1 MALTLTKQADTEGP
15 DTVKRAVLYLR
26 VASADPR
33 DQREGIARQREA
45 CQCEAERLGAMI
57 TDEYI
62 DVGASGNSKGRAG
75 LRRLLRRI
83 VRQPVE
89 YVIARD
95 HSRLARNPVDH
106 AEFDRHIDRAG
117 ASLVVADELAVSAT
131 VITGLLGRAS

>member
-1 MALTLTKQADTEGP
+1 MTLTLTKQTNTEEP

-26 VASADPR
+26 VASADPH
-33 DQREGIARQREA
+33 DQHEGIARQREA
-45 CQCEAERLGAMI
+45 CQREAERLGAMI

-62 DVGASGNSKGRAG
+62 DVGASGNRKGRAG

-83 VRQPVE
+83 ARQPVE

-106 AEFDRHIDRAG
+106 AEFNQQIERAG
-117 ASLVVADELAVSAT
+117 ASLVVADEPAVSAT
-131 VITGLLGRAS
+131 VIAGLLGRAS